1 MRKWSLVI
9 SLFYAVVVLVLLLP
23 AAVGLA
29 EEHPSPADIYT
40 YSKQMYAYWFT
51 WVWLGILIV
60 GQFLL
65 LGLTVDTTERRL
77 KPRTHIVVSSI
88 TTGLLL
94 AMLMFTGACSLAV
107 AIKGDRLDD
116 WAELVLLG
124 GFVLPWLVW
133 GILFYRFARGSSDV
147 VTRAVRWLFRG
158 SCWSCWSRCR
168 RMSSFAGGTIAVRRE
183 LPPSGSQPA
192 SPSCCFRSG
201 PACCFYI
208 RSGWRVLEHA
218 RPGPMPLPSSSTPPL
233 GKMRLV
239 RVSRS
244 ADGSPQAR
252 KPVFGR
258 VDDRGG
264 SRPSRNN
271 SGW

>member
-77 KPRTHIVVSSI
+77 KPRTHILVSSI

-158 SCWSCWSRCR
+158 SVLELLVAVPSHV
-168 RMSSFAGGTIAVRRE
+168 IVRRRHDCCAPGVTAIGIATGIAIML
-183 LPPSGSQPA
+183 LP
-192 SPSCCFRSG
+192 FG
-201 PACCFYI
+201 PC
-208 RSGWRVLEHA
+208 VLLLYQKRMESLRTRTAGAHA
-218 RPGPMPLPSSSTPPL
+218 AP
-233 GKMRLV
+233 
-239 RVSRS
+239 
-244 ADGSPQAR
+244 
-252 KPVFGR
+252 
-258 VDDRGG
+258 
-264 SRPSRNN
+264 
-271 SGW
+271 

>member
-158 SCWSCWSRCR
+158 SVLELLVAVPSHV
-168 RMSSFAGGTIAVRRE
+168 IVRRRHDCCAPGVTAIGIATGIAIML
-183 LPPSGSQPA
+183 LP
-192 SPSCCFRSG
+192 FG
-201 PACCFYI
+201 PC
-208 RSGWRVLEHA
+208 VLLLYQKRMESLRTRTAGAHA
-218 RPGPMPLPSSSTPPL
+218 AP
-233 GKMRLV
+233 
-239 RVSRS
+239 
-244 ADGSPQAR
+244 
-252 KPVFGR
+252 
-258 VDDRGG
+258 
-264 SRPSRNN
+264 
-271 SGW
+271 